1 MATFNRSPNDIPKWK
16 LAREGIQ
23 LLINN
28 KASDAEAL
36 FKEYP
41 DSIHLYAGY
50 SFAIFM
56 DAITTL
62 EDDKLTTALSALKET
77 ERRCYSDNG
86 WMKVMKSK
94 VFGAETSLSDT
105 EYLEHQIILADAQ
118 VCMAILIFL
127 QQDVSGMFK
136 GGWILR
142 KSWKIYQH
150 TYNTIRSLY
159 KEIVGELPD
168 AATQNIAPLNERDE
182 EEDVE
187 NVEKQWEYLYQG
199 APPQSPPSNGYLPS
213 RPFSLQKMSRSYTT
227 DNSLSSYAT
236 NVNNNSK
243 SSSRCNSSDCLKN
256 NCYDISSKVHLSNGY
271 HAKGS
276 LKKSFTVG
284 LGDTLS
290 KPLSFN
296 GLSYFTSLNFFSSE
310 KQKPCDIDKETITRL
325 MGAISFGYGLFH
337 LGVSL
342 LPPSLLRV
350 TSFLGFGGNR
360 NLGISNLMY
369 SREGSD
375 MHAPLATLA
384 LLWYH
389 TIVRPFYALDGSNV
403 RAGVEA
409 AMQLLDESQ
418 KEYRDSAL
426 FLFFLG
432 RIHRLN
438 SNIPEALNAFQA
450 SVENSIQ
457 REIKMLS
464 LHEVGWCYLIQLD
477 YRSAEL
483 TFEKLRVA
491 SRWSR
496 EFYTYLSIICAG
508 ACNSIKNVNTLS
520 QMKTVYENSPKLN
533 QLGMFLSKRFA
544 LCPTADKT
552 KLNDRTFW
560 IFLIY
565 DILYLWN
572 ALPSC
577 TFDNIR
583 RIISDCENVTVEP
596 MLGLALLIRGTCHCI
611 LKEYEVGI
619 ECLRQCLE
627 IRKELP
633 HNADDAHVSAFA
645 QYELGHILMKKLGK
659 KKEGKAMLADV
670 ERYKDYDFE
679 QRLNVRVHSLIKLS

>member
-168 AATQNIAPLNERDE
+168 AAIQNIAPLNERDE

-199 APPQSPPSNGYLPS
+199 APPQSPPSNG
-213 RPFSLQKMSRSYTT
+213 
-227 DNSLSSYAT
+227 
-236 NVNNNSK
+236 
-243 SSSRCNSSDCLKN
+243 
-256 NCYDISSKVHLSNGY
+256 
-271 HAKGS
+271 
-276 LKKSFTVG
+276 
-284 LGDTLS
+284 
-290 KPLSFN
+290 
-296 GLSYFTSLNFFSSE
+296 
-310 KQKPCDIDKETITRL
+310 KPCDIDKETITRL

>member
-1 MATFNRSPNDIPKWK
+1 MATLNRSPNDIPNWK

-50 SFAIFM
+50 SFAIFL

-62 EDDKLTTALSALKET
+62 EDDKLTAALSALKET
-77 ERRCYSDNG
+77 ERRCYSENG
-86 WMKVMKSK
+86 WMKLMKSK

-105 EYLEHQIILADAQ
+105 EYLEQQIILADAQ

-168 AATQNIAPLNERDE
+168 AAKQNIPCAPINERDE
-182 EEDVE
+182 EDIE
-187 NVEKQWEYLYQG
+187 NVEEWEYLYKED
-199 APPQSPPSNGYLPS
+199 PPQSPPSTG
-213 RPFSLQKMSRSYTT
+213 
-227 DNSLSSYAT
+227 
-236 NVNNNSK
+236 
-243 SSSRCNSSDCLKN
+243 
-256 NCYDISSKVHLSNGY
+256 
-271 HAKGS
+271 
-276 LKKSFTVG
+276 
-284 LGDTLS
+284 
-290 KPLSFN
+290 
-296 GLSYFTSLNFFSSE
+296 
-310 KQKPCDIDKETITRL
+310 KPCCTIDKETITRL

-350 TSFLGFGGNR
+350 TSLLGFAGNR
-360 NLGISNLMY
+360 NLAISNLMY

-418 KEYRDSAL
+418 KEYKDSAL

-450 SVENSIQ
+450 SVDNSIQ

-464 LHEVGWCYLIQLD
+464 LHEVGWCHLIQLD
-477 YRSAEL
+477 YRPAEF
-483 TFEKLRVA
+483 TFQKLRVS

-508 ACNSIKNVNTLS
+508 ACNGIKNVNTLN
-520 QMKTVYENSPKLN
+520 QMKSVYENSPKLN

-560 IFLIY
+560 MFLIY

-577 TFDNIR
+577 SFANIR
-583 RIISDCENVTVEP
+583 RIISDCQNVTVEP

-611 LKEYEVGI
+611 MNEYEVGI
-619 ECLRQCLE
+619 RCLRECLE

-633 HNADDAHVSAFA
+633 NNADNAHVSAFA
-645 QYELGHILMKKLGK
+645 QYELGYILMKKLGK
-659 KKEGKAMLADV
+659 KKEGKAILADID
-670 ERYKDYDFE
+670 RYKDYDFE
-679 QRLNVRVHSLIKLS
+679 QRLNVRVHSLIKLN

>member
-1 MATFNRSPNDIPKWK
+1 MRRHYLRNT
-16 LAREGIQ
+16 
-23 LLINN
+23 
-28 KASDAEAL
+28 
-36 FKEYP
+36 P

-62 EDDKLTTALSALKET
+62 EEDKLTAALDALKET
-77 ERRCYSDNG
+77 ERRCYSGNG
-86 WMKVMKSK
+86 WVKVMKSK
-94 VFGAETSLSDT
+94 VFGAETSLSDI

-118 VCMAILIFL
+118 VCMATLIFL

-159 KEIVGELPD
+159 EEIVGELPE
-168 AATQNIAPLNERDE
+168 AAKQNVIFPPIYEPNE

-187 NVEKQWEYLYQG
+187 NGEQWEYLCEDI
-199 APPQSPPSNGYLPS
+199 PSHSNPSNGYIHS
-213 RPFSLQKMSRSYTT
+213 RPLSHSYTT
-227 DNSLSSYAT
+227 DNNLCTYA
-236 NVNNNSK
+236 NHFSKSVNNNSK
-243 SSSRCNSSDCLKN
+243 SSSRCNADHCLKN
-256 NCYDISSKVHLSNGY
+256 NYNDKNNKIPELIPLQNGY
-271 HAKGS
+271 YTNLLRTNFL

-284 LGDTLS
+284 ETLS
-290 KPLSFN
+290 KPISFN
-296 GLSYFTSLNFFSSE
+296 GFSYFTSLNFFSSE
-310 KQKPCDIDKETITRL
+310 KQKPCNIDKETITRL

-350 TSFLGFGGNR
+350 ISFLGFGGNR

-369 SREGSD
+369 AREGCD

-409 AMQLLDESQ
+409 AVQLMDESHA
-418 KEYRDSAL
+418 EYKDSAL

-438 SNIPEALNAFQA
+438 SHIPEALGAFQT
-450 SVENSIQ
+450 SVDNSIQ

-464 LHEVGWCYLIQLD
+464 LHEVGWCHLIQLD
-477 YRSAEL
+477 YESAER
-483 TFEKLRVA
+483 TFEKLRVS

-496 EFYTYLSIICAG
+496 EFYAYLAIICAG
-508 ACNSIKNVNTLS
+508 AGNGIRNLNTLN
-520 QMKTVYENSPKLN
+520 QMKALHENSPKRN
-533 QLGMFLSKRFA
+533 QLGLFLSKRFA
-544 LCPTADKT
+544 LCPTADGK
-552 KLNDRTFW
+552 KLNDTTFW
-560 IFLIY
+560 ALFVY

-572 ALPSC
+572 TLPSC
-577 TFDNIR
+577 TSDNIR
-583 RIISDCENVTVEP
+583 KIMSDCQNMTVEP
-596 MLGLALLIRGTCHCI
+596 MPGLAMLIQGTCFCI
-611 LKEYEVGI
+611 MKEYENGVRCFRK
-619 ECLRQCLE
+619 CLD
-627 IRKELP
+627 IRKHLP
-633 HNADDAHVSAFA
+633 NNVVDGHVSAFA

-659 KKEGKAMLADV
+659 KKEGKVLLADIT
-670 ERYKDYDFE
+670 RYKDYDFE
-679 QRLNVRVHSLIKLS
+679 QRLNVRVHSLVKLN